1 MRCFTIICI
10 LSFQLFRSV
19 CDSAQGSFRNDL
31 GQLSLPAFLSFSPL
45 LSCPFAG
52 QAMQILER
60 PSPAEM
66 LGRMSQED
74 TTTLWLTRAV
84 ETLAR
89 VGDLFKMIRVT
100 ADLKTSSMALACGAT
115 TWGVTLVAVI
125 IRMGTD

>member
-1 MRCFTIICI
+1 
-10 LSFQLFRSV
+10 
-19 CDSAQGSFRNDL
+19 
-31 GQLSLPAFLSFSPL
+31 
-45 LSCPFAG
+45 
-52 QAMQILER
+52 MQILER